1 LNSEAPHFSG
11 AAAFNV
17 ERPAL
22 GTNLISAFGN
32 PTDRATAIAL
42 DNADSLAKYKS
53 QFHIND
59 PELCYLDG
67 NSLGRL
73 PKATIQAV
81 NDFLTGEWGN
91 ELVDG
96 WAHWIDEAQAAGNL
110 LGRATLGA
118 AEGQTLV
125 QDTTSVNFYQLCVAA
140 IKARPGRKTV
150 IIDAS
155 NFPTDRYILAGIA
168 ESMGLNLVT
177 LNNDGSGGPGAVE
190 INSDCEMITAS
201 ELEKHLSDDVA
212 LVTLQVIHYRSGS
225 RPDVKGITD
234 LVRSYGG
241 LVVWDASHAGG
252 AIELKF
258 DEWGVDLA
266 VGCTYKYGNS
276 GPGAPAWLYVSKR
289 IQTQLNAP
297 IQGWFANDKQ
307 FEMGPF
313 FEPADHIRRFQIAS
327 PSIIGARMVQASYRM
342 IEEAGMPAIAR
353 KAAMGTELLIA
364 LFDAWLAPLGFT
376 LMTPREPE
384 QRGGH
389 ITVGHPDAKK
399 IASAMRSMTN
409 TIPDYRTPDSIRLAM
424 APLPTSFVEI
434 WDGIDRMRDLVESK
448 RYLEIEDNGSRVT

>member
-1 LNSEAPHFSG
+1 MNSMLANFGDPTHRTTAE
-11 AAAFNV
+11 
-17 ERPAL
+17 
-22 GTNLISAFGN
+22 NL
-32 PTDRATAIAL
+32 
-42 DNADSLAKYKS
+42 DSKDPLAKYKS
-53 QFHIND
+53 QFHISD
-59 PELCYLDG
+59 PNLCYLDG
-67 NSLGRL
+67 NSLGRMPL
-73 PKATIQAV
+73 AAISSI
-81 NDFLTGEWGN
+81 NSFLTEEWGT

-125 QDTTSVNFYQLCVAA
+125 QDTTSVNFYQLCTAA

-168 ESMGLNLVT
+168 EDLGLNLIT
-177 LNNDGSGGPGAVE
+177 LNNDGLGGPGQVE
-190 INSDCEMITAS
+190 VDADCERITPEILAPF
-201 ELEKHLSDDVA
+201 LNDDIA

-225 RPDVKGITD
+225 RPDVKAITD
-234 LVRSYGG
+234 LVRSHGG

-252 AIELKF
+252 AIDLQF

-276 GPGAPAWLYVSKR
+276 GPGSPAWLYVRKEMQS
-289 IQTQLNAP
+289 QVLGP

-313 FEPADHIRRFQIAS
+313 FEPAEGIRRFQIAS
-327 PSIIGARMVQASYRM
+327 PSIIGIRGVQASYSM
-342 IEEAGMPAIAR
+342 IEEAGMKAISE
-353 KAAMGTELLIA
+353 KAALGTELILA

-376 LMTPREPE
+376 LMTPRDHN

-389 ITVGHPDAKK
+389 ISVGHPEAKR
-399 IASAMRSMTN
+399 IAAAMRKFAN
-409 TIPDYRTPDSIRLAM
+409 VIPDYRVPDSIRLAM
-424 APLPTSFVEI
+424 APLPTSYVEI
-434 WDGIDRMRDLVESK
+434 WDGMSRMRDLVAEK